1 MTETENKPTGVM
13 YIKLGPYLE
22 TLQTKER
29 TKPKSEQRKVPTMK
43 ELAQVAGI
51 NPVSLS
57 RLVTGKIGSLNF
69 KIGASI
75 LDELNERG
83 FPTTPNEIL
92 AYHPPEKRI

>member
-1 MTETENKPTGVM
+1 MTSTERNQKGVM

-22 TLQTKER
+22 TLQTMER
-29 TKPKSEQRKVPTMK
+29 TKPESEQRKVPTMK
-43 ELAQVAGI
+43 ELAHVAGI

-75 LDELNERG
+75 LDELNQRG
-83 FPTTPNEIL
+83 FPTTPNDIL
-92 AYHPPEKRI
+92 AYHSPEKGI

>member
-1 MTETENKPTGVM
+1 MTSTEQNKKGVM

-22 TLQTKER
+22 TLQTIER
-29 TKPKSEQRKVPTMK
+29 TKPQSEQRKVPTMK

-75 LDELNERG
+75 LDELNQRG
-83 FPTTPNEIL
+83 FPTTPNDIL